1 MAAIYRVELHPEH
14 DFVRMGRGTVRPVS
28 RVQPGLEGRPW
39 LGVRFQLLVG
49 LRDYVLQSRDT
60 AGK

>member
-1 MAAIYRVELHPEH
+1 MASVHRVEHHPEH
-14 DFVRMGRGTVRPVS
+14 DFLHKCRGAVRAVS
-28 RVQPGLEGRPW
+28 RVQPGLEGRPQPRVH
-39 LGVRFQLLVG
+39 LQLPVG